1 MVSVGGFCASP
12 SVDPGAWC
20 RMRVLWI
27 SCLLVGS
34 ITCFPQQGGS
44 GVPSPM
50 WLPRSGQAPSKPG
63 YEEPSEQTG
72 GHDSSSSFPWLYSS
86 NTAGGPS
93 DSGIFQPMWYPV
105 MPSGQESSKPSHQ
118 KPTGQSSTY
127 GSYSGPY
134 TAGGAYSSSGSQQY
148 GAPSSQ
154 SGGAEQESWSSSSD
168 GDDEDEPVFT
178 PVSEED
184 QVYAFK
190 SRSRYNQ
197 KRLLFSQFRYTP
209 TEPRQDPVFPH
220 TGKTSQH
227 GKGPVKGGY

>member
-1 MVSVGGFCASP
+1 MSVFNFC
-12 SVDPGAWC
+12 
-20 RMRVLWI
+20 RVLWI
-27 SCLLVGS
+27 SCLLIGS
-34 ITCFPQQGGS
+34 ITCFPPQGGS
-44 GVPSPM
+44 GFPSPM
-50 WLPRSGQAPSKPG
+50 WLPRSYSGQAPSKPV
-63 YEEPSEQTG
+63 YEGTSEQAG
-72 GHDSSSSFPWLYSS
+72 VLDSYSSFPWSYGSS
-86 NTAGGPS
+86 TAGGPS
-93 DSGIFQPMWYPV
+93 DSDSSEATWYTA
-105 MPSGQESSKPSHQ
+105 MSSGQEPSKPSHQ

-134 TAGGAYSSSGSQQY
+134 TAGGAHSFSGSQQY
-148 GAPSSQ
+148 GAQSSQ

-168 GDDEDEPVFT
+168 GEDEDEPVFT

-184 QVYAFK
+184 QVYASK

-209 TEPRQDPVFPH
+209 TEPRQPQEPVFPH